1 MSTAGQVTLAEGFLA
16 DAYRQTREAGG
27 VCIADEVQIGL
38 GRVGERFWGFE
49 LHDVMPDI
57 VTMGKPLGNGHPLA
71 AVVTTPE
78 IAESFHNGMEY
89 FNTFGGN
96 PVSATIGQ
104 SVLDYVLDNRLQ
116 AHADALGSYVQEQVR
131 GLRTRHALIGDVRGH
146 GLFLGIELMRDGE
159 PATREVADIMEFALG
174 RGVMLSCDGPA
185 NNVFKIKPPMVVQR
199 EDMDHFLDVL
209 DQALHQVR

>member
-1 MSTAGQVTLAEGFLA
+1 
-16 DAYRQTREAGG
+16 
-27 VCIADEVQIGL
+27 
-38 GRVGERFWGFE
+38 
-49 LHDVMPDI
+49 MPDI

-104 SVLDYVLDNRLQ
+104 AVLDYVLDNRLQ

-131 GLRTRHALIGDVRGH
+131 GMRSRHPLIGDVRGH
-146 GLFLGIELMRDGE
+146 GLFLGIELMRDGR
-159 PATREVADIMEFALG
+159 PATQEVSEVMEFALR
-174 RGVMLSCDGPA
+174 RGVMLSSDGPA

-199 EDMDHFLDVL
+199 EDMDHFLEVL
-209 DQALHQVR
+209 DDALGAVG